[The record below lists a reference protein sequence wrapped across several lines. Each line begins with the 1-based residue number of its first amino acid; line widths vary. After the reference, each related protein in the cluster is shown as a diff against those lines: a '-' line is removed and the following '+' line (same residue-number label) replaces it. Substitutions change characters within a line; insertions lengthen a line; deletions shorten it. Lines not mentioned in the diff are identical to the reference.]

1 MCLQSSNFE
10 DIFEKIKSSLDTS
23 ERPVKLIALFAY
35 NTSGKTRLSRLFS
48 EKYDK
53 QVLCYNALFEDFFY
67 WDNENTILKI
77 DTNSWLAQ
85 LIKDE
90 GLGTQISDNFKK
102 LMNSKLE
109 PDFDLDTGDITFGYF
124 TGDETSSTNIKISRG
139 EESIFIWSIFYTILK
154 VAIETLQED
163 KEQRSTH
170 FFDLLKYVVI
180 DDPVSSMDD
189 TRIITM
195 ALELIELIEQSGNTL
210 KFFITTHHSL
220 FYNILHSEK
229 MYKCY
234 KQNYL
239 LLKGE
244 NNEFVL
250 KKQEKDS
257 PFAYHNLIVSK
268 IHDAIIR
275 NNVQKYHFNLFRA
288 LLEKTAN
295 FLGYSKK
302 WSDLLDDSESKKV
315 FVKQLHQYSHNSLSE
330 IEAHPLSSK
339 EIESFKV
346 CFEAFINKFHW
357 SCN

>member
-1 MCLQSSNFE
+1 MCLQSANFE

-23 ERPVKLIALFAY
+23 ERSVKLIALFAY

-90 GLGTQISDNFKK
+90 GLETQISDNFKK

-163 KEQRSTH
+163 EEQRSTH

-195 ALELIELIEQSGNTL
+195 ALELRRLISQSGDKL
-210 KFFITTHHSL
+210 KFFITTHHCL
-220 FYNILHSEK
+220 FFNLLYNNKENRL
-229 MYKCY
+229 MYA
-234 KQNYL
+234 L
-239 LLKGE
+239 SRSVT
-244 NNEFVL
+244 NEFAL
-250 KKQEKDS
+250 KKQS
-257 PFAYHNLIVSK
+257 AQTPFAYHNILVSEIWK
-268 IHDAIIR
+268 AIKS
-275 NNVQKYHFNLFRA
+275 NQVQKYHFNLFRA

-295 FLGYSKK
+295 FLGYAED
-302 WSDLLDDSESKKV
+302 WAALLDNNED
-315 FVKQLHQYSHNSLSE
+315 KQRLIKQINHYSHSKLSE
-330 IEAHPLSSK
+330 IEAGFLCS
-339 EIESFKV
+339 EDIESFTF
-346 CFEAFINKFHW
+346 CFKSFINKFHW